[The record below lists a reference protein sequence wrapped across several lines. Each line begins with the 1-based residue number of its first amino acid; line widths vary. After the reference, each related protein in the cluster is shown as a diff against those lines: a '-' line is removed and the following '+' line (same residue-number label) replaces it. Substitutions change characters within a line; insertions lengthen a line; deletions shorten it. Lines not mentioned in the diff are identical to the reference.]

1 MFNQFKRLFRH
12 SAIYAIGTV
21 AQSAVAFLLI
31 PLYTRYIVPANYGRL
46 EIINTF
52 GAILLMLVSFGFGS
66 ALMKTYFRDAHNE
79 TERKRL
85 IGTLFMFV
93 LPVAYAILAVLIFF
107 SPQLSQALLGGTEWT
122 GLFQILLIT
131 TFFSLFMN
139 LAFALLRV
147 QERSK
152 KYTALFLLRFFA
164 VLGLN
169 FYFIIWLELD
179 IKGILVANLIT
190 FAIVAFSLVPD
201 VIKSASFKFSG
212 FFLKKLWIFGLPII
226 PASIAMWFMDLSD
239 RYFIEFFRSSDEV
252 GIYSLGYKLGMLVNI
267 AVVAPFQLAWPT
279 LYFDVSRRGD
289 AQQIYA
295 KVLTYFTIASTS
307 LALVLG
313 VLAPE
318 ILRVL
323 AGEAYWDAYKVV
335 FLVAISYVFYGM
347 HFVLAPGI
355 HIKEKTKYYPLVV
368 MIPAIANVI
377 LNYFIVPPYGMM
389 GAATTT
395 VICFAFVIILTYLFA
410 NHWYPIKYNWKRIWG
425 VWTIAVLVFAAS
437 LFVSHD
443 NVWISTALKLALL
456 VGDIALLYIFG
467 LWRMG
472 EIRQFREMFRKT
484 SN

>member
-1 MFNQFKRLFRH
+1 MFDQFKRLFRH
-12 SAIYAIGTV
+12 SAVYAIGTV

-52 GAILLMLVSFGFGS
+52 GAILLMLVTFGFGS
-66 ALMKTYFRDAHNE
+66 ALMKTYFRDTCNK
-79 TERKRL
+79 TERKKL
-85 IGTLFMFV
+85 VGTMFMFV
-93 LPVAYAILAVLIFF
+93 LPVAYIILAILLFF
-107 SPQLSQALLGGTEWT
+107 SAQLSLWLLGGTEWS

-152 KYTALFLLRFFA
+152 KYTALFLLRFLA

-179 IKGILVANLIT
+179 IKGILLANLIT
-190 FAIVAFSLVPD
+190 FAIVAFSLIPD
-201 VIKSASFKFSG
+201 VIKSATFKFSS
-212 FFLKKLWIFGLPII
+212 FFFKKLWIFGLPII

-239 RYFIEFFRSSDEV
+239 RYFIEFFRSADEV

-267 AVVAPFQLAWPT
+267 MIVAPFQLAWPT
-279 LYFDVSRRGD
+279 LYFDVSRRND
-289 AQQIYA
+289 AQRIYS
-295 KVLTYFTIASTS
+295 KVLTYFTMAATF
-307 LALVLG
+307 LALALG

-318 ILRVL
+318 ILRIL

-368 MIPAIANVI
+368 VIPAIANLI
-377 LNYFIVPPYGMM
+377 LNYFIVPVYGMM
-389 GAATTT
+389 GAAMTT
-395 VICFAFVIILTYLFA
+395 VICFIGVIILTYFFA
-410 NHWYPIKYNWKRIWG
+410 NHWYPVKYNWKRIWG
-425 VWTIAVLVFAAS
+425 VWSIAVLIFIAS
-437 LFVSHD
+437 MIVSHE
-443 NVWISTALKLALL
+443 NVWVSTGTKLALL
-456 VGDIALLYIFG
+456 VSYLALLYLFG
-467 LWRMG
+467 FLKIG
-472 EIRQFREMFRKT
+472 EIKQFRKMFKK
-484 SN
+484 

>member
-1 MFNQFKRLFRH
+1 MFDQFKRLFKH
-12 SAIYAIGTV
+12 SAIYAIGTI

-52 GAILLMLVSFGFGS
+52 GSILLMLVSFGFGS
-66 ALMKTYFRDAHNE
+66 ALMKTYFRDANNE
-79 TERKRL
+79 AERKKL
-85 IGTLFMFV
+85 VGTMFLFV
-93 LPVAYAILAVLIFF
+93 LPIAYSIIAVLILF
-107 SPQLSQALLGGTEWT
+107 SPQISSWLLGGAEWA

-147 QERSK
+147 QEKSK

-164 VLGLN
+164 VLALN
-169 FYFIIWLELD
+169 FYFIIWLQLD
-179 IKGILVANLIT
+179 IRGILLANLIT
-190 FAIVAFSLVPD
+190 FILVAVSLIPD
-201 VIKSASFKFSG
+201 VIKSATFRISKV
-212 FFLKKLWIFGLPII
+212 FLKKLWAFGLPII
-226 PASIAMWFMDLSD
+226 PASIAMWVMDLSD
-239 RYFIEFFRSSDEV
+239 RYFIEIFRSSDEV

-267 AVVAPFQLAWPT
+267 MVVAPFQLAWPT
-279 LYFDVSRRGD
+279 LYFDVSKRGD
-289 AQQIYA
+289 AQQIYSR
-295 KVLTYFTIASTS
+295 VLTYFTMLATS

-368 MIPAIANVI
+368 VIPAIANIV

-389 GAATTT
+389 GAAVTT
-395 VICFAFVIILTYLFA
+395 VLCFIFVIVLTYLFA
-410 NHWYPIKYNWKRIWG
+410 NHWYPINYEWKRIWA
-425 VWTIAVLVFAAS
+425 VWVVAVLIFGAS
-437 LFVSHD
+437 LFVSHE
-443 NVWISTALKLALL
+443 NVWISAILKVTLLA
-456 VGDIALLYIFG
+456 GDAALLYIFG
-467 LWRMG
+467 IWRFG
-472 EIRQFREMFRKT
+472 ELKKIKALL
-484 SN
+484 SKKG